1 MKILYVEDQEDLRT
15 IVVKRL
21 QKKYSV
27 DACEDGET
35 AFDYLDVYTYDLVI
49 LDVMLPGIDGFEV
62 LRRMRRRKIDV
73 PVIMLTARDSVE
85 DRVAGLDGGADDYL
99 VKPFSYEELLARIRV
114 VTRRKTGHVTSVLKV
129 GDLVMDTASHAVS
142 RAGKEITLTAK
153 EYMILEYMMYH
164 PNMLLTRAQ
173 LEERAWDS
181 SFEGGSNI
189 VDVYI
194 RYLRKKIDADFDVKM
209 IQTIRGRG
217 YRLDGE
223 TE

>member
-1 MKILYVEDQEDLRT
+1 MKILYVEDQEELRT
-15 IVVKRL
+15 VLAKRL

-27 DACEDGET
+27 DVCADGET
-35 AFDYLDVYTYDLVI
+35 AFDYLDVYVYDLVI
-49 LDVMLPGIDGFEV
+49 LDVMLPGMDGFEV
-62 LRRMRRRKIDV
+62 LRRMRQRKLNI

-85 DRVAGLDGGADDYL
+85 DRVTGLDGGADDYL

-114 VTRRKTGHVTSVLKV
+114 VTRRKTGHATSVLKV

-142 RAGKEITLTAK
+142 RAGKEITLTGK

-173 LEERAWDS
+173 LEERAWNS